1 VPNASADRISSNV
14 WPAAPFI
21 VMPSAMEALSGDMK
35 MFESARPVE
44 LAKQVEPEGVARAN
58 DRLFAAR
65 QRAAA
70 AR

>member
-1 VPNASADRISSNV
+1 
-14 WPAAPFI
+14 
-21 VMPSAMEALSGDMK
+21 MEALSGDMK